1 MDLLTLIIALSAIL
15 WYLIERGKTSIWGGL
30 SFGKWITIGCAAAGG
45 FIMSFGFNLD
55 ILYACGLVAEP
66 SVLGTILTA
75 LTLMSGSS
83 GISEVIGY
91 FKGKQ

>member
-15 WYLIERGKTSIWGGL
+15 WYLIERGKTSVWGGL
-30 SFGKWITIGCAAAGG
+30 SWGKWITIGCAAIGG
-45 FIMSFGFNLD
+45 FVFAFGFGLD
-55 ILYACGLVAEP
+55 ILFACGLVEAP

-91 FKGKQ
+91 FKKK